1 VPCIVLVRTS
11 DEDKIA
17 TKGGG
22 RATNFFVVNSDSLL
36 FIRNLPFESF
46 VGKVKAFLVAYHIS
60 MPFVDATNYSG
71 SVDLS
76 MDAEVF
82 DQLNLP
88 LLRKELA
95 KYDLDL
101 VKKDYVRDILVIK
114 EKQRSND
121 SASTSK

>member
-1 VPCIVLVRTS
+1 
-11 DEDKIA
+11 
-17 TKGGG
+17 
-22 RATNFFVVNSDSLL
+22 
-36 FIRNLPFESF
+36 
-46 VGKVKAFLVAYHIS
+46 

-71 SVDLS
+71 SADLS